1 MRIHPLLLA
10 IILGNNIPAISGSER
25 ESFNDA
31 VDLLSSSLY
40 VRRRD
45 GIVDRRSLQGLEGG
59 GGGAAAACPD
69 GADSLQINIKF
80 DSYPED
86 LELELTNDGTKFPVW
101 TRNDATHKYTAA
113 DQQSTV
119 TTSAC
124 LPSNECWRL
133 NVFDTKGDGYV
144 APTIA

>member
-1 MRIHPLLLA
+1 M
-10 IILGNNIPAISGSER
+10 
-25 ESFNDA
+25 
-31 VDLLSSSLY
+31 
-40 VRRRD
+40 
-45 GIVDRRSLQGLEGG
+45 DRRSLQGLEGG
-59 GGGAAAACPD
+59 AAGAACPD

-86 LELELTNDGTKFPVW
+86 LELELTNDDTKFPVW
-101 TRNDATHKYTAA
+101 SRNDATHKYPAA

-124 LPSNECWRL
+124 LPSKGCWRL

-144 APTIA
+144 APAIA